1 MIIVKQDKKGIV
13 NFNNVTDIYI
23 DKEDDGDRHFVFYI
37 PVSNIDGLDILGIYE
52 TEERAKEVLQEIIRA
67 YAQEDFYHIRKSQ
80 VNEICSLEEPK
91 FIIQKVS
98 RPKIYEMPENKGE

>member
-52 TEERAKEVLQEIIRA
+52 TEERAKEILQEIIKV
-67 YAQEDFYHIRKSQ
+67 YIENKKTQETTSIFGFS
-80 VNEICSLEEPK
+80 
-91 FIIQKVS
+91 IIPS
-98 RPKIYEMPENKGE
+98 NTYYEMPKE

>member
-52 TEERAKEVLQEIIRA
+52 TEERAKEVLQEIIKA
-67 YAQEDFYHIRKSQ
+67 YIENKKTQETTSIFGFS
-80 VNEICSLEEPK
+80 
-91 FIIQKVS
+91 IITS
-98 RPKIYEMPENKGE
+98 NTYNEMPKE

>member
-52 TEERAKEVLQEIIRA
+52 TEERAKEVLQEIIKA
-67 YAQEDFYHIRKSQ
+67 YIENKKTQETTSIFGFS
-80 VNEICSLEEPK
+80 
-91 FIIQKVS
+91 IIPS
-98 RPKIYEMPENKGE
+98 NTYYEMPKE

>member
-13 NFNNVTDIYI
+13 NFNNVKDIYI

-52 TEERAKEVLQEIIRA
+52 TEERAKEVLQEIIKA
-67 YAQEDFYHIRKSQ
+67 YIENKKTQETTSIFGFS
-80 VNEICSLEEPK
+80 
-91 FIIQKVS
+91 IIPS
-98 RPKIYEMPENKGE
+98 NTYYEMPKE

>member
-52 TEERAKEVLQEIIRA
+52 TEERAKEVLQEIIKA
-67 YAQEDFYHIRKSQ
+67 YI
-80 VNEICSLEEPK
+80 
-91 FIIQKVS
+91 
-98 RPKIYEMPENKGE
+98 ENKKTQETTSIFGFSIIPSNTYYKMPKE

>member
-52 TEERAKEVLQEIIRA
+52 TEERAKEVLQEIIER
-67 YAQEDFYHIRKSQ
+67 YTNWNNLVYGQPTGE
-80 VNEICSLEEPK
+80 CSPK
-91 FIIQKVS
+91 
-98 RPKIYEMPENKGE
+98 YEMPKE

>member
-52 TEERAKEVLQEIIRA
+52 TEERAKEVLQEIIKA
-67 YAQEDFYHIRKSQ
+67 YIENKKTQETTSIFGFS
-80 VNEICSLEEPK
+80 
-91 FIIQKVS
+91 IIPS
-98 RPKIYEMPENKGE
+98 NTYYEMPKEW

>member
-52 TEERAKEVLQEIIRA
+52 TEERAKEVLQEIIEK
-67 YAQEDFYHIRKSQ
+67 YKET
-80 VNEICSLEEPK
+80 E
-91 FIIQKVS
+91 FIQLDNAI
-98 RPKIYEMPENKGE
+98 KIGNRGVYEMPEK

>member
-52 TEERAKEVLQEIIRA
+52 TEERAKEVLQEIMEKYKEEN
-67 YAQEDFYHIRKSQ
+67 YAMIETMAKAQL
-80 VNEICSLEEPK
+80 V
-91 FIIQKVS
+91 
-98 RPKIYEMPENKGE
+98 YEMPKE

>member
-23 DKEDDGDRHFVFYI
+23 DKEDDGDRHFVFHI

-52 TEERAKEVLQEIIRA
+52 TEERAKEVLQEIIER
-67 YAQEDFYHIRKSQ
+67 YTNWNNLVYGQPTGE
-80 VNEICSLEEPK
+80 CSPK
-91 FIIQKVS
+91 
-98 RPKIYEMPENKGE
+98 YEMPKE

>member
-52 TEERAKEVLQEIIRA
+52 TEERAKEVLQEIIKA
-67 YAQEDFYHIRKSQ
+67 YIENKKTQETTSIFGFS
-80 VNEICSLEEPK
+80 
-91 FIIQKVS
+91 IIPS
-98 RPKIYEMPENKGE
+98 NTYYEMPKES

>member
-52 TEERAKEVLQEIIRA
+52 TEERAKEVLQEITETYKATETFKAISNRISDEVGA
-67 YAQEDFYHIRKSQ
+67 IAIKNGF
-80 VNEICSLEEPK
+80 V
-91 FIIQKVS
+91 
-98 RPKIYEMPENKGE
+98 YEMPE

>member
-37 PVSNIDGLDILGIYE
+37 PVFNIDGLDILGIYE
-52 TEERAKEVLQEIIRA
+52 TEERAKEVLQEIIKA
-67 YAQEDFYHIRKSQ
+67 YIENKKTQETTSIFGFS
-80 VNEICSLEEPK
+80 
-91 FIIQKVS
+91 IIPS
-98 RPKIYEMPENKGE
+98 NTYYEMPKEW